1 MAAESDEEVLPTFAF
16 LQQPP
21 PGRAQ
26 RAVVACSSDSERSSL
41 PSPRRRR
48 APGSQAASPGVEA
61 VVMLSSD
68 SESEVEIVP
77 LSERLKGKLHDSG
90 LCKTSVVP
98 FEAPQPGS
106 GDAASR
112 AGGTGLCQST
122 DQLAPDSRGQSLPKS
137 SEVPRALA
145 PSGEVSCSSQND
157 DVCSSGRP
165 PLCPLPDCSSDSAAR
180 SSRFLGKEASLETS
194 PPPKKS
200 KYSQKERETVSQAAW
215 QRRKEREAR
224 KRQQEQ
230 EKERKKALANMLK
243 AQRPGECQKYI
254 TVVLDPV
261 LLQVEGGGQ
270 VLSALQS
277 GNYSCVIE
285 SQTVPCSITWRRRA
299 VSSQIEEESGW
310 TEEPNVLVLLR
321 LEEFLSMVHNYK
333 QEVQGCTEGQ
343 KETLQSF
350 VARVIEKM
358 PGKIL
363 ALAVVEVENYFR
375 SLRAQSKKRLQQ
387 AVVNGDQ
394 AEEQGKRRKKK
405 AKDSGPDVSRLD
417 VEDALVD
424 LQLQTQVQVRLAES
438 WEELGEFVSMF
449 TKAVAEAPYKREREK
464 TGFSFY
470 LENEWCRGVK
480 VDPSGKGLLE
490 VWKRQIQ
497 QFNRV
502 SLEMAEAIVSAYP
515 SPQLLDQAYCK
526 CSSEEERENM
536 LANILVRR
544 GDGVT
549 ATSRR
554 IGPELSRRVY
564 LQMTSHD
571 PDLCLDFTE

>member
-1 MAAESDEEVLPTFAF
+1 MAAESDEEVLPTFSF
-16 LQQPP
+16 LQQAPP
-21 PGRAQ
+21 
-26 RAVVACSSDSERSSL
+26 AVAACSSDSEPSSP
-41 PSPRRRR
+41 PSPRRGR
-48 APGSQAASPGVEA
+48 ASRSQAAAED

-68 SESEVEIVP
+68 SESDVELVP
-77 LSERLKGKLHDSG
+77 LSERLKRKPRPSG
-90 LCKTSVVP
+90 LCATGVVP
-98 FEAPQPGS
+98 VEAPQLGS
-106 GDAASR
+106 RDTASP
-112 AGGTGLCQST
+112 AGGTGLCQSAG
-122 DQLAPDSRGQSLPKS
+122 QLAPGSRGQHLPES

-145 PSGEVSCSSQND
+145 PSGEMFYRSPND
-157 DVCSSGRP
+157 DVRGSGRP
-165 PLCPLPDCSSDSAAR
+165 PLCPLADCLSDSAAQ
-180 SSRFLGKEASLETS
+180 SSRLLGKEASLETS

-230 EKERKKALANMLK
+230 EKERRKALAKTLK

-270 VLSALQS
+270 VLSSLQS

-299 VSSQIEEESGW
+299 VSSQIQEESGW

-321 LEEFLSMVHNYK
+321 LEEFLFMVHNYK

-350 VARVIEKM
+350 VAHVMEKM

-387 AVVNGDQ
+387 AAVNGDQ

-417 VEDALVD
+417 VEEALVD
-424 LQLQTQVQVRLAES
+424 LQLHTQVQVRFAES

-480 VDPSGKGLLE
+480 VDHSGKGLLE

-502 SLEMAEAIVSAYP
+502 SFEMAEAVVSAYP
-515 SPQLLDQAYCK
+515 SPQLLDQAQK
-526 CSSEEERENM
+526 
-536 LANILVRR
+536 
-544 GDGVT
+544 
-549 ATSRR
+549 
-554 IGPELSRRVY
+554 
-564 LQMTSHD
+564 Q
-571 PDLCLDFTE
+571 